1 MEYMVGTWINIE
13 YEQDIIDTILD
24 DELVILDAIDNS
36 DPDFIYEF
44 IED

>member
-1 MEYMVGTWINIE
+1 MECVVGTWINIE

-24 DELVILDAIDNS
+24 DELVTIDAMDNS
-36 DPDFIYEF
+36 DSDFIYEF